1 MKNNT
6 PKHIAFKTLIKN
18 KHYLLNRYIDL
29 QHIIESNQFMIIEYK
44 KHANSEHVTE
54 LIKRLRVEK
63 EIEQNDSF
71 LYIKNNLKFVF
82 INADNSDVDKCSLL
96 RHELGHICD
105 PNFKSSYMHYS
116 RIKKEEFANEFS
128 CYIKNPGICFIT
140 YMFIIKNW
148 KQLFGLI
155 LLIICILGFLFIN
168 NSRTVSPS
176 KPETQSTSSDVI
188 SESISEDVYYVT
200 PSGKKYHK
208 NNCIIV
214 KYKNNLTEL
223 RLNDAVNRGYSPCLI
238 CNPGE

>member
-1 MKNNT
+1 MKNNP

-29 QHIIESNQFMIIEYK
+29 QRIIESNQFMIIEYK

-54 LIKRLRVEK
+54 LIKRLKIEN

-71 LYIKNNLKFVF
+71 IYVKNNIKFVF
-82 INADNSDVDKCSLL
+82 INADNSDEEKCALL
-96 RHELGHICD
+96 RHELGHISD

-128 CYIKNPGICFIT
+128 CYIKNPGVCFMS

-148 KQLFGLI
+148 KQLVVLI
-155 LLIICILGFLFIN
+155 PLIICILVFAFIN
-168 NSRTVSPS
+168 TSQTVSSP
-176 KPETQSTSSDVI
+176 KPKTESTSTNVI

-208 NNCIIV
+208 NNCIII